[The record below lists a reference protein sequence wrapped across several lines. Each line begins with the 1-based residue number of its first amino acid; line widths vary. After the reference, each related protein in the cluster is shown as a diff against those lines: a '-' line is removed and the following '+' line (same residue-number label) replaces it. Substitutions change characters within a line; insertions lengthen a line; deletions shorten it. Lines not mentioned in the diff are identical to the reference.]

1 MQKYNYNVLGIGN
14 AVTDIFVEVEE
25 SFLKK
30 NNLVE
35 GTMKLVDEVFIMEL
49 LKDLNI
55 SKTYAGGSVA
65 NTLST
70 ISKLG
75 GKCAFIGSR
84 KNDKYGNLFSNSMEQ
99 EKIDLLNKEN
109 AEGKASSLCLVLVT
123 PNGERTMCTYLGAS
137 TNLNNDNLELSSLT
151 KSNIIYLEGYL
162 FDLPEAKD
170 IFYKVVDKAKENKYQ
185 VALSLSDPFCVER
198 HRTDFIKL
206 INKKLNI
213 LFANEN
219 EIKALYEC
227 DKKEALENAGEN
239 VNIAIATL
247 GAEGSLIYNEKQF
260 IKSEA
265 FKVEAIDTT
274 GAGDNYAAGF
284 LYMYG
289 MDAPLID
296 CMKAGS
302 LCASETIKS
311 LGARPTSNLKDLLIE
326 NNIIKN

>member
-1 MQKYNYNVLGIGN
+1 MQKYNYDVLGIGN

-25 SFLKK
+25 FFLKK

-55 SKTYAGGSVA
+55 SKTFAGGSVA

-170 IFYKVVDKAKENKYQ
+170 IFYKVVDKAKENNYQ

-219 EIKALYEC
+219 EIM
-227 DKKEALENAGEN
+227 
-239 VNIAIATL
+239 
-247 GAEGSLIYNEKQF
+247 SLINAKNFNEVIIFARQ
-260 IKSEA
+260 IKKHFVITRGE
-265 FKVEAIDTT
+265 KGAISIIQDEITEIGAKKNLQIKDLT
-274 GAGDNYAAGF
+274 GAGDLFAAGYLHGF
-284 LYMYG
+284 INKLSKK
-289 MDAPLID
+289 D
-296 CMKAGS
+296 CLEKGTELS
-302 LCASETIKS
+302 SKIIQQI
-311 LGARPTSNLKDLLIE
+311 GARL
-326 NNIIKN
+326 

>member
-1 MQKYNYNVLGIGN
+1 MQKYKYDVLGIGN

-84 KNDKYGNLFSNSMEQ
+84 KNDKYGKLFSNSMEQ

-109 AEGKASSLCLVLVT
+109 EEGKASSLCLVLVT

-137 TNLNNDNLELSSLT
+137 TNLNNDNLELSSMT

-162 FDLPEAKD
+162 FDFLQKKTAD
-170 IFYKVVDKAKENKYQ
+170 IWLRKFVIYTGFLFSERLVFDAIVKLYIDGVLSSINYGTPSGLLNVPGDVIFGRNQHNQGGVNDHGEFVGEFGPIRIFNHELTQSEVEFEYDMFALRYKPDSYSATPAGLSINASTGIIDVSNSSGGIYQ
-185 VALSLSDPFCVER
+185 VCL
-198 HRTDFIKL
+198 
-206 INKKLNI
+206 
-213 LFANEN
+213 
-219 EIKALYEC
+219 LYTSPSPR
-227 DKKEALENAGEN
+227 DR
-239 VNIAIATL
+239 
-247 GAEGSLIYNEKQF
+247 Q
-260 IKSEA
+260 KSRMPS
-265 FKVEAIDTT
+265 
-274 GAGDNYAAGF
+274 YA
-284 LYMYG
+284 
-289 MDAPLID
+289 
-296 CMKAGS
+296 
-302 LCASETIKS
+302 
-311 LGARPTSNLKDLLIE
+311 
-326 NNIIKN
+326 